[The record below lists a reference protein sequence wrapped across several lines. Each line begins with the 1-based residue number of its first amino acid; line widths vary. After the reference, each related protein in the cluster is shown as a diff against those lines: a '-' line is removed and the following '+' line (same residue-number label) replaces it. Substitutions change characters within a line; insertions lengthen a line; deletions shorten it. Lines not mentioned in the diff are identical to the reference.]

1 MGYIYSYNENY
12 MAFAKKGYR
21 GKQAKLE
28 PYFATMQIHKC
39 GSIRIMLSK
48 AVSQEIGLNE
58 WAIVG
63 YDKENKTLYVQPT
76 LKSNGALHV
85 CLAGITQNEYS
96 RQVIDLTKL
105 FDFCN
110 ETEIKKGRYKANIA
124 LDKSHVTI
132 DFNCPVQG
140 RRAREQDE

>member
-1 MGYIYSYNENY
+1 
-12 MAFAKKGYR
+12 
-21 GKQAKLE
+21 
-28 PYFATMQIHKC
+28 
-39 GSIRIMLSK
+39 MLSK

-110 ETEIKKGRYKANIA
+110 ETEIKKGRYKAKIA
-124 LDKSHVTI
+124 LDKSHVII

-140 RRAREQDE
+140 RRAREKDE